1 MVLRK
6 AVYTFDQCPIYGIV
20 ICIAKIHRFRDQRAV
35 PTTHHISSD
44 PLETFWFIFLH
55 IYALLA

>member
-20 ICIAKIHRFRDQRAV
+20 IRIAKIHRFRDQKGCLPFTV
-35 PTTHHISSD
+35 ISSY
-44 PLETFWFIFLH
+44 PLETFWFIFLR
-55 IYALLA
+55 IYALTA